1 MNLFLNLILNLYL
14 LMMGSDDDTFNQLNL
29 ISKENDFVK
38 VISFTRNF
46 GHQSAILAGYEF
58 AKGELIISMDGDMQ
72 DPPSLIVDMLRKVED
87 TDAQVVYAVRKNRD
101 ADTFFKKYQQK
112 FFINFSII

>member
-1 MNLFLNLILNLYL
+1 
-14 LMMGSDDDTFNQLNL
+14 
-29 ISKENDFVK
+29 
-38 VISFTRNF
+38 
-46 GHQSAILAGYEF
+46 
-58 AKGELIISMDGDMQ
+58 MDGDMQ

-101 ADTFFKKYQQK
+101 ADTFSRKYQQK